1 VTPLPI
7 TSLYAALCGL
17 LLLVLAYRVVQIRG
31 SSKIGIGHGDNSA
44 LERRIRIHANAV
56 ENVPIVL
63 ILLGLAE
70 AGGVAAWA
78 LHAAGATLVVARL
91 LHAHGMTQS
100 AGYSFGR
107 FWGVLLTWLVLLALA
122 LTLLIRP
129 LLA

>member
-1 VTPLPI
+1 MTPLPI

-17 LLLVLAYRVVQIRG
+17 LLLVLTYRVVQIRG
-31 SSKIGIGHGDNSA
+31 SAKIGIGHGDNSV

-56 ENVPIVL
+56 ENVPMVL

-70 AGGVAAWA
+70 AGGLAAWA

-91 LHAHGMTQS
+91 LHAQGMTRS